1 MAGSL
6 SGRIAA
12 VTGGDGRD
20 VAFAASVIDAG
31 EQLHPF
37 LPYGDHVCLRTAIA
51 RHDVSSRT
59 DCA

>member
-1 MAGSL
+1 MAAL

-20 VAFAASVIDAG
+20 VAFAASLIDAG
-31 EQLHPF
+31 ERHPF
-37 LPYGDHVCLRTAIA
+37 LPYGDRTCFRTAIA
-51 RHDVSSRT
+51 RHDDPSRT